1 MLEQLH
7 QITSTLGV
15 ELSSDQLDQFQRYKL
30 GLEAWNQRVNLT
42 SQKALERIEQV
53 HFLDSLSL
61 IPVLRHWAPD
71 AQRVVDV
78 GAGAGFPGVPI
89 KLALPHLH
97 LVLVEATQ
105 KKADFLVWLVGEL
118 GLDEVDV
125 VVQRAEDTARSPQ
138 YRESFDVVTARA
150 LGPLPVALELTLPL
164 SKIGGVVVIPQRG
177 DVASEIRRSTLAL
190 DELGG
195 KVVAVEPVSTDGL
208 PQDSVAVVVKKEILT
223 PERYPR
229 RVGIPSKRPLITA
242 L

>member
-7 QITSTLGV
+7 QMTLALGM
-15 ELSSDQLDQFQRYKL
+15 ELSSDQMDQFRRYKL
-30 GLEAWNQRVNLT
+30 GLEAWNQRMNLT
-42 SQKALERIEQV
+42 SQKALARIEQV
-53 HFLDSLSL
+53 HFADSLSL

-71 AQRVVDV
+71 AQRMVDV
-78 GAGAGFPGVPI
+78 GTGAGFPGVPI

-105 KKADFLVWLVGEL
+105 KKASFLVWLAGEL

-125 VVQRAEDTARSPQ
+125 VVQRAEETARVPQ
-138 YRESFDVVTARA
+138 YRETFDIVTARA
-150 LGPLPVALELTLPL
+150 LGLLPVALELTMPL
-164 SKIGGVVVIPQRG
+164 SKVGGVVVIPQRG

-190 DELGG
+190 DELAG
-195 KVVAVEPVSTDGL
+195 KVVAVESVSADGL
-208 PQDSVAVVVKKEILT
+208 SQDSVAVVVKKEMLT

>member
-1 MLEQLH
+1 M
-7 QITSTLGV
+7 TATLGV
-15 ELSSDQLDQFQRYKL
+15 ELSSNQVDQFQQYKL

-42 SQKALERIEQV
+42 SQKALEKIEQV

-61 IPVLRHWAPD
+61 VPVLRHWAPD
-71 AQRVVDV
+71 AQRLVDV

-89 KLALPHLH
+89 KLALPHLQ

-118 GLDEVDV
+118 GLDEVEV
-125 VVQRAEDTARSPQ
+125 VVQRVEGTARLPQ

-164 SKIGGVVVIPQRG
+164 GKVGGVVVIPQRG
-177 DVASEIRRSTLAL
+177 EVASEVGRSTLVL

-195 KVVAVEPVSTDGL
+195 GLTAVEPLSTDGL
-208 PQDSVAVVVKKEILT
+208 PLDSVAVVVKKERPT

-229 RVGIPSKRPLITA
+229 RVGVPSKRPLATA
-242 L
+242 S

>member
-1 MLEQLH
+1 MA
-7 QITSTLGV
+7 STLGV
-15 ELSSDQLDQFQRYKL
+15 ELSSSQMDQFQTYKL

-61 IPVLRHWAPD
+61 IPVLRRWAPD
-71 AQRVVDV
+71 AERVVDV

-89 KLALPHLH
+89 KLVLPHLR

-118 GLDEVDV
+118 GLDEVEV
-125 VVQRAEDTARSPQ
+125 VVQRAEETARLPQ

-164 SKIGGVVVIPQRG
+164 SKVGGVTVIPQRG
-177 DVASEIRRSTLAL
+177 DVESEVRRSTLAL

-195 KVVAVEPVSTDGL
+195 RIAAVEPVNTDGL
-208 PQDSVAVVVKKEILT
+208 PQDSVAVVVKKEKPT

-229 RVGIPSKRPLITA
+229 RVGIPSKRPLATA
-242 L
+242 S

>member
-7 QITSTLGV
+7 QMASTLGV
-15 ELSSDQLDQFQRYKL
+15 ELSSSQMDQFQTYKL

-61 IPVLRHWAPD
+61 IPVLRRWAPD
-71 AQRVVDV
+71 AERVVDV

-89 KLALPHLH
+89 KLVLPHLR

-118 GLDEVDV
+118 GLDEVEV
-125 VVQRAEDTARSPQ
+125 VVQRAEETARLPQ

-164 SKIGGVVVIPQRG
+164 SKVGGVTVIPQRG
-177 DVASEIRRSTLAL
+177 DVESEVRRSTLAL

-195 KVVAVEPVSTDGL
+195 RIAAVEPVNTDGL
-208 PQDSVAVVVKKEILT
+208 PQDSVAVVVKKEKPT

-229 RVGIPSKRPLITA
+229 RVGIPSKRPLATA
-242 L
+242 S